1 MFIAALFKFAKN
13 GKQLRWLLIEDKQ
26 IVVHHSMDYYSVIK
40 INEAWGVIGIVNYF
54 DLIL

>member
-1 MFIAALFKFAKN
+1 MAFN
-13 GKQLRWLLIEDKQ
+13 RGMDKQ